1 MKVYFQPS
9 EKFIQ
14 KANRIFQQEK
24 IRINGL
30 IPEADIQHIGSTS
43 IPGALTKGDLDIV
56 VRVPTE
62 RFNETVEYLKR
73 IYQINQPENWTENFA
88 SFKDEENLGIDFG
101 AQLVIKD
108 SKEDDFVKLR
118 DKLLTNPDLLKEYNQ
133 MKERFEGQGMDEYRK
148 EKADF
153 FEKLRRSN

>member
-1 MKVYFQPS
+1 MGKVYFQPS
-9 EKFIQ
+9 EKFTS
-14 KANRIFQQEK
+14 KANKIFQEQK
-24 IRINGL
+24 LRINKL

-43 IPGALTKGDLDIV
+43 IPGSLTKGDLDVV
-56 VRVPTE
+56 VRVPAE

-108 SKEDDFVKLR
+108 SKEDDFIRLR
-118 DKLLTNPDLLKEYNQ
+118 DKLMVNPNLPEQYNQ
-133 MKERFEGQGMDEYRK
+133 MKQKNEGKDMNEYRK

-153 FEKLRRSN
+153 FEKLRKT